1 MIMKPNTIEP
11 SHLLAALNW
20 RRAIK
25 VFDPDKLIPAETWAA
40 LEQALVMSAS
50 SYGLQPYRFIVV
62 QDKKIRQ
69 QLLPH
74 AWDQRQVVDA
84 SHLVIFAA
92 RTDVTE
98 QEIDDYIQLIARVR
112 GVSADS
118 LRNYREMM
126 RDSLLAD
133 DFKPVARHWAARQ
146 AYIALGNLLT
156 SAALLGVDACPM
168 EGFVPA
174 GFDSVLGLT
183 EQGLTAVVMCAL
195 GYRSAADQY
204 SKAAK
209 VRFPASVLV
218 KHV

>member
-1 MIMKPNTIEP
+1 MKPNAIEP

-25 VFDPDKLIPAETWAA
+25 VFDPEKIIPPETWAA

-62 QDKKIRQ
+62 LDKKIRG

-84 SHLVIFAA
+84 SHLVVFAA

-98 QEIDDYIQLIARVR
+98 KEIDDYMQLIAQVR
-112 GVSADS
+112 GVTTDS

-126 RDSLLAD
+126 RESLLAD
-133 DFKPVARHWAARQ
+133 DFKPMARHWTARQ

-168 EGFVPA
+168 EGFAPS

>member
-1 MIMKPNTIEP
+1 MKPNALEP

-25 VFDPDKLIPAETWAA
+25 VFDPEKIIPAETWAA
-40 LEQALVMSAS
+40 LEQVLVMSAS

-62 QDKKIRQ
+62 RDKKIRE
-69 QLLPH
+69 QLFPH

-84 SHLVIFAA
+84 SHLVVFAA

-98 QEIDDYIQLIARVR
+98 KEIDDYIQLIAQVR
-112 GVSADS
+112 GVTTDS

-126 RDSLLAD
+126 RESLLAD
-133 DFKPVARHWAARQ
+133 DFKPMVRHWTARQ

-168 EGFVPA
+168 EGFVPS

-183 EQGLTAVVMCAL
+183 EQRLTAVVMCAL

-209 VRFPASVLV
+209 VRFPVSVLV